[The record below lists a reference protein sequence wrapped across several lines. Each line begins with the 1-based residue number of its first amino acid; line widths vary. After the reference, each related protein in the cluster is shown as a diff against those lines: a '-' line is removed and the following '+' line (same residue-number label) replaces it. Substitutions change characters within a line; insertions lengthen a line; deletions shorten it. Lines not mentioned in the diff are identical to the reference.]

1 MWIRALLAIALV
13 SATVVPA
20 AAGGDP
26 EEWTALLAAARDQER
41 VCGGETF
48 APAASLAWDVRLA
61 AAASAHSRDMAEN
74 RRLNHTGSGGET
86 LTDRIAAVEFRA
98 RAWGENIA
106 AGQPDAAAVVEAWL
120 ESAGHCANIMQPEY
134 SRFGAAVEAA
144 EDGTPYW
151 TLVLAAPAG

>member
-1 MWIRALLAIALV
+1 MWIRGLLTIALV
-13 SATVVPA
+13 SAVVVPA
-20 AAGGDP
+20 AAGGDR

-41 VCGGETF
+41 VCGDDTF
-48 APAASLAWDVRLA
+48 APAASLAWDERLA
-61 AAASAHSRDMAEN
+61 AAASTHSRDMAEN
-74 RRLNHTGSGGET
+74 RRLSHIGSGGET
-86 LTDRIAAVEFRA
+86 LTDRIDAVEFRA

-106 AGQPDAAAVVEAWL
+106 AGQPDAATVVEAWL

-134 SRFGAAVEAA
+134 SRFGVALEAA